1 MRGLTKKARLDV
13 IILLEGS
20 KRMEGYYKEVRE
32 RFPCAVVSSEYLE
45 YVKEY
50 SRINWENW
58 VRLN

>member
-1 MRGLTKKARLDV
+1 MKGMAKKVRLDV
-13 IILLEGS
+13 IILLIEK
-20 KRMEGYYKEVRE
+20 KRMEGYYREVRE

-45 YVKEY
+45 YVREY